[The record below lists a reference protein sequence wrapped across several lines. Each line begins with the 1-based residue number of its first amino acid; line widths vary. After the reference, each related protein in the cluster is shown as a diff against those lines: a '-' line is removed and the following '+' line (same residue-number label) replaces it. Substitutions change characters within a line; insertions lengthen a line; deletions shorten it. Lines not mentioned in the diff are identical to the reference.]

1 MSALAYQLPA
11 SRPEPRERHIEIV
24 ATRSQRRARPRLV
37 YAIVTV
43 AGLLAVLVAQL
54 LLSIALSDG
63 AYQIA
68 SLQNQQRELVR
79 DAEALGE
86 QINVLQSPQN
96 LAVSAVTLG
105 MVSNSSTAF
114 LRLSDGAVLGS
125 ASAASAADRIVLG
138 QDRTTLIPNA
148 LLVGSSTATATATTN
163 DTVASESGVAA
174 SSGESTSVA
183 STSNELPAVK
193 TR

>member
-1 MSALAYQLPA
+1 MSALAYEMPA
-11 SRPEPRERHIEIV
+11 ARPEPRERHIEIV
-24 ATRSQRRARPRLV
+24 ATRTQRRSRPRLV
-37 YAIVTV
+37 YAVVIVG
-43 AGLLAVLVAQL
+43 GLLAVLVTQL

-68 SLQNQQRELVR
+68 NLQNQQRELVR
-79 DAEALGE
+79 DAETLYE

-125 ASAASAADRIVLG
+125 ASAASATDRISLG

-148 LLVGSSTATATATTN
+148 LLVGSTTVAAN
-163 DTVASESGVAA
+163 DTGSSESGVAT
-174 SSGESTSVA
+174 SSGEATSVA

>member
-1 MSALAYQLPA
+1 M
-11 SRPEPRERHIEIV
+11 
-24 ATRSQRRARPRLV
+24 

-43 AGLLAVLVAQL
+43 GGLLAVLVTQL

-63 AYQIA
+63 AYQIS
-68 SLQNQQRELVR
+68 SLQGEQRELIR
-79 DAEALGE
+79 DAEALSE

-96 LAVSAVTLG
+96 LAVNAVTLG
-105 MVSNSSTAF
+105 MVSNTSTAF

-125 ASAASAADRIVLG
+125 ATAARVSDRIVLG
-138 QDRTTLIPNA
+138 QDRTTLISNA
-148 LLVGSSTATATATTN
+148 LLVGTGIVTASDSTPASGS
-163 DTVASESGVAA
+163 DVAITGD
-174 SSGESTSVA
+174 ESTTVA

>member
-1 MSALAYQLPA
+1 MSALAHALPA
-11 SRPEPRERHIEIV
+11 REPETTSRHIEIV
-24 ATRSQRRARPRLV
+24 ATRAQRRARPRLV
-37 YAIVTV
+37 YGIITV
-43 AGLLAVLVAQL
+43 GGLLSVLLTQL

-68 SLQNQQRELVR
+68 NLQDQQRELVR
-79 DAEALGE
+79 DAETLSE

-96 LAVSAVTLG
+96 LAVNAVTLG

-125 ASAASAADRIVLG
+125 ATAARVNDRIVLG
-138 QDRTTLIPNA
+138 QDRTTLISNA
-148 LLVGSSTATATATTN
+148 LLVGSPTVSPTAVDTAP
-163 DTVASESGVAA
+163 ESGVATAGDDA
-174 SSGESTSVA
+174 SSVVSTG
-183 STSNELPAVK
+183 NDLPAVN

>member
-1 MSALAYQLPA
+1 MSALADRLPA
-11 SRPEPRERHIEIV
+11 QQVESPSRHIEIV
-24 ATRSQRRARPRLV
+24 ADRAQRRARPRLV
-37 YAIVTV
+37 YAIVAV
-43 AGLLAVLVAQL
+43 GGLFAVLMTQL

-79 DAEALGE
+79 DAETLSE
-86 QINVLQSPQN
+86 QLNVLQSPQN
-96 LAVSAVTLG
+96 LAVNAVSLG

-125 ASAASAADRIVLG
+125 ATTARASDRIVLG
-138 QDRTTLIPNA
+138 QDRTTLIGNA
-148 LLVGSSTATATATTN
+148 LLADAASTTTPAPFG
-163 DTVASESGVAA
+163 DSGVATGADA
-174 SSGESTSVA
+174 SASVA
-183 STSNELPAVK
+183 STGQDLPAVK